1 MVSYPITVTRR
12 SYRGS
17 NASKQSKTRAYN
29 QKAAELESY
38 VNNLLKNQTEEI
50 KVYHYSEIA
59 EATGYPLKE
68 VEEILY
74 SVDCG
79 QHGFTARKTS
89 ETV

>member
-1 MVSYPITVTRR
+1 MVSCPITVKRMN
-12 SYRGS
+12 YRGS
-17 NASKQSKTRAYN
+17 NASKQSKARAYN

-38 VNNLLKNQTEEI
+38 VNDLLKNQTEET

-59 EATGYPLKE
+59 EATGYSLKE

-79 QHGFTARKTS
+79 QHGFTARRAS
-89 ETV
+89 ET